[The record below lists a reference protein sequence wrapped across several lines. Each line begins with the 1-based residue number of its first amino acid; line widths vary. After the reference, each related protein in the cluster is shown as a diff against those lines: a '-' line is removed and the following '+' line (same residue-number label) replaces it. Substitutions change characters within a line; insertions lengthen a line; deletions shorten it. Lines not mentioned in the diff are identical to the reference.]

1 MPKRAAEGSQPR
13 REEEDQVAENAN
25 KVAPTSQKPRKWGGK
40 HEKVP
45 SHTACFKDYPNRRG
59 ATSNSAGL
67 TEAQRGKV
75 TALNVITTKIHAQ
88 DSNLW
93 PVIIPDDRG
102 KELGWQ
108 IYKRMQDHTVLKG
121 TVDSSLKPYFKERWE
136 RPVKRVTGW
145 RFIARLIFMIP
156 PSTHHG
162 QWQFCHL

>member
-102 KELGWQ
+102 KELG
-108 IYKRMQDHTVLKG
+108 
-121 TVDSSLKPYFKERWE
+121 
-136 RPVKRVTGW
+136 
-145 RFIARLIFMIP
+145 
-156 PSTHHG
+156 
-162 QWQFCHL
+162 